1 MDQTLTLV
9 LGLAAGIAIAAA
21 AGLRAFLPL
30 LAIGLA
36 GRFGLIHLQPGADWL
51 TGTPALVCFG
61 TATVVEIVGDKIPV
75 VDHAL
80 DAIGT
85 FLRPIAAALAAYG
98 VLVHWPAPWAQ
109 IVALALGAGAF
120 AVHAAKAKAR
130 IGSTAVT
137 MGAANPVL
145 SVVEDGVSILIVVVA
160 LVAPLVV
167 LALLLLLAW
176 AFVRLFRGR
185 PQTPA
190 PQPSSGNR

>member
-1 MDQTLTLV
+1 M
-9 LGLAAGIAIAAA
+9 
-21 AGLRAFLPL
+21 
-30 LAIGLA
+30 
-36 GRFGLIHLQPGADWL
+36 
-51 TGTPALVCFG
+51 
-61 TATVVEIVGDKIPV
+61 
-75 VDHAL
+75 
-80 DAIGT
+80 
-85 FLRPIAAALAAYG
+85 
-98 VLVHWPAPWAQ
+98 
-109 IVALALGAGAF
+109 
-120 AVHAAKAKAR
+120 HAAKAKAR

-185 PQTPA
+185 LQTPA